1 MVLVFIGS
9 LVTACLLLILG
20 VQIFR
25 NGNMR
30 PFFFKQ
36 PSDLRGSQP
45 SLSSGARY
53 AAASLYAI
61 PSVALFCI
69 LTLALFRND
78 THRLFEWLT
87 GHIIGLVGGLFLL
100 MYGLVALLRP
110 DVVLRWVGSAYPD
123 YDLGQ
128 RNPSV
133 QHFVRGLGAFVT
145 AFGLF
150 VFKSL

>member
-1 MVLVFIGS
+1 MVLVVIGS
-9 LVTACLLLILG
+9 LVTACFLLIQG
-20 VQIFR
+20 VHIFR

-30 PFFFKQ
+30 PFIQQ
-36 PSDLRGSQP
+36 PGDLRSSQP
-45 SLSSGARY
+45 SLSSGARF
-53 AAASLYAI
+53 AAASLYTI
-61 PSVALFCI
+61 PSVAIFCI

-87 GHIIGLVGGLFLL
+87 GHLIGLGGGLFLL
-100 MYGLVALLRP
+100 MYGLLALLRP
-110 DVVLRWVGSAYPD
+110 DVVLRWVGPAGLD

-133 QHFVRGLGAFVT
+133 QYFVRGLGAFVA

-150 VFKSL
+150 VLKSL